1 METFGNKKIKKIK
14 PLYFCEKCDYKC
26 CYFAEWSRHISTRK
40 HSVSHTWKQMETKK
54 TKKTR
59 KTRKTRKPRKTIIK
73 KKIIK
78 NISKEVI
85 VTK

>member
-1 METFGNKKIKKIK
+1 
-14 PLYFCEKCDYKC
+14 
-26 CYFAEWSRHISTRK
+26 
-40 HSVSHTWKQMETKK
+40 METKK